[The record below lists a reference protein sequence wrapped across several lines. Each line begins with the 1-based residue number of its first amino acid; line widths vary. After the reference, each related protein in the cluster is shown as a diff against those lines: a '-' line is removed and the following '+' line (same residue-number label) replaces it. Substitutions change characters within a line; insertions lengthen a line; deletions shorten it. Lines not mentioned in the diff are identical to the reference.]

1 MVYKRY
7 KGRRLKP
14 RDREWNKG
22 KWVVEFMLKVI
33 EYSKQFRTRGTKRRL
48 KQSSARSKVR

>member
-14 RDREWNKG
+14 GDKKWNKG
-22 KWVVEFMLKVI
+22 KWVVEFMLKGI
-33 EYSKQFRTRGTKRRL
+33 EYSERFRTRGTKRRL
-48 KQSSARSKVR
+48 NKSSARSKVR

>member
-14 RDREWNKG
+14 GDKEWNKG
-22 KWVVEFMLKVI
+22 KWIVEFMLRVI
-33 EYSKQFRTRGTKRRL
+33 EYSERFRTRGIKETRKKR
-48 KQSSARSKVR
+48 SGRSRVR

>member
-7 KGRRLKP
+7 KGRRLKS

-22 KWVVEFMLKVI
+22 KWVVEFMLKGNRVLRAVPD
-33 EYSKQFRTRGTKRRL
+33 QTWF
-48 KQSSARSKVR
+48 